1 MFKNIL
7 VAGGGVLGSQIALQN
22 AVHGKEV
29 TVYDISDD
37 AVAAAKKRVAS
48 FKDLLVVDIKEIS
61 DEQAQ
66 ADIAKITY
74 TSDLASA
81 LKGIDLVIEAVP
93 ESLAIK
99 KDFWNKASEAADEQ
113 TVFATNSSSLLPSKI
128 ATFVD
133 RPTKFIA
140 LHFANIVWAHNTA
153 EIMAQPKTDTD
164 LPAQMETFAQE
175 IGMVPILVKKEQPGY
190 VLNTMLMPFLSA
202 GAYLWYHDIADP
214 DKIDKT
220 WMIAT
225 NAPYGPF
232 GILDVVGLRTV
243 VNILKNNQDAESQG
257 IAEKLQKEYVDQGKL
272 GTETGEGFY
281 KYPDPTFKQA
291 DFLK

>member
-7 VAGGGVLGSQIALQN
+7 IAGGGVLGSQIALQN
-22 AVHGKEV
+22 AVHGKAV
-29 TVYDISDD
+29 TIYDISAE
-37 AVAAAKKRVAS
+37 AVATAKKWVAS
-48 FKDLLVVDIKEIS
+48 FKDLLVADIKEIS

-93 ESLAIK
+93 ESLDIK
-99 KDFWNKASEAADEQ
+99 KDFWEKASDAADKE
-113 TVFATNSSSLLPSKI
+113 TVFATNSSTLLPSKI

-133 RPTKFIA
+133 RPDKFIS
-140 LHFANIVWAHNTA
+140 LHFANIVWSHNTA
-153 EIMAQPKTDTD
+153 EIMAQPKTESD
-164 LPAQMETFAQE
+164 LPTQMENFARE

-190 VLNTMLMPFLSA
+190 VLNTLLVPLLSA
-202 GAYLWYHDIADP
+202 GMYLWYHDIADA
-214 DKIDKT
+214 DTVDKT

-225 NAPYGPF
+225 GAPYGPF
-232 GILDVVGLRTV
+232 GIIDMVGLRTV
-243 VNILKNNQDAESQG
+243 SNILQAGTNPDAQG
-257 IAEKLQKEYVDQGKL
+257 MAKKLKTEYVDQGKL
-272 GTETGEGFY
+272 GTESGEGFY